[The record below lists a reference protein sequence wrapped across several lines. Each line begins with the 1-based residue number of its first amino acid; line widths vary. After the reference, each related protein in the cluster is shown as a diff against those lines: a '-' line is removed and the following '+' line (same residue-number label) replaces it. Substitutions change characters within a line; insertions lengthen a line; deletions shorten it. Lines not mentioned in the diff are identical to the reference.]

1 MDRLLE
7 ETTERLFADHVRKA
21 TLDAAENGEFPSE
34 LWSRFHAAGL
44 HLVGSAGSDTGWPDL
59 FGVLKVAGRH
69 AAPLPLAEI
78 LLAGAIHSAA
88 PEADETPLPAFNT
101 IATDGVAPWARAAS
115 RVLTADGKTST
126 DFACRPN
133 ANLAGE
139 PRDEVTLHNAT
150 PAPVPEDLAELLALS
165 RVALMAGALERIL
178 EMSLEYARLREQF
191 GRPIAKFQAVQ
202 HNLAILAGE
211 VAAATC
217 ACDAAIAACG
227 TARLTDEVAAA
238 KARVGEA
245 AGVGAEIAHQVH
257 GAMGF
262 THEHNLHHF
271 TRRLWAWRDEHGR
284 EAAWQTRLGRRI
296 VAATAD
302 RAWEFL
308 VDG

>member
-7 ETTERLFADHVRKA
+7 ETTERLFADHVHKA
-21 TLDAAENGEFPSE
+21 TLDAAENGEFPGE

-44 HLVGSAGSDTGWPDL
+44 HLVGSPGSDTGWPDL

-78 LLAGAIHSAA
+78 LLAGAIGGAA
-88 PEADETPLPAFNT
+88 NETRPPAFTT

-115 RVLTADGKTST
+115 RVVTADGETST
-126 DFACRPN
+126 DFASHPN

-139 PRDEVTLHNAT
+139 PRDEVTLHNVA
-150 PAPVPEDLAELLALS
+150 PAPVPENLAELLALS

-178 EMSLEYARLREQF
+178 EMSLEYARVREQF

-217 ACDAAIAACG
+217 ACDAAIATCG
-227 TARLTDEVAAA
+227 TARFGDEVAAA

-284 EAAWQTRLGRRI
+284 EAAWQARLGRRI
-296 VAATAD
+296 AAATAD